1 MDRSRVLLAG
11 LALAVLAVVSACVS
25 AGLALGAWVGFAVL
39 AVGLL
44 AVGAAMVRWGLG
56 G

>member
-1 MDRSRVLLAG
+1 MLLG
-11 LALAVLAVVSACVS
+11 LALVALAVASACVA
-25 AGLALGAWVGFAVL
+25 AGLALGAWVGFAAL